1 MNTIH
6 KPGSR
11 LILTALLLS
20 VCALLL
26 GSRAQAQ
33 GDGLTVTV
41 VDVNDDGFPQVTI
54 RFAVQHLD
62 GLPATGLTAE
72 DLQVTEDQTTIPTS
86 SIVLDGD
93 TTQPVGL
100 VLAIDVSVQE
110 TTFPQ
115 MKAAAKAFL
124 DALGED
130 DQVAVLTF
138 ADDVDIIQEFGS
150 REDASKAI
158 DGLAISGS
166 YTVLNQATLQ
176 AVEKA
181 SEATLVR
188 KAVVVITDSPSNL
201 GSAIGDTVT
210 QIEQT
215 GVVVHLIGF
224 GAKITPDR
232 AEEMKTLA
240 RATKGQAFVLPTVLE
255 IADPLHTLNVLLHQG
270 YKLTYES
277 QLQANSSR
285 HTLSINVSHLDQ
297 EAEAETNF
305 VAVPGQVT
313 VRILG
318 LEDGQRIGGIVQ
330 LTSQAEGP
338 AAIQSIEY
346 LVGSESLATVSEPP
360 YRFAWD
366 MTEIAPG
373 PYVLTA
379 RAVDGVGNEGTA
391 EIDLDIAAPV
401 VVSMSADPTQI
412 KSGEDISVE
421 AEVTSIEDL
430 AYVEFLVDGKPL
442 IKDKEAPYAAT
453 VDGNTLRAGTPAV
466 RGTSE
471 HNITAR
477 AVDVLGRMD
486 EAIVSVQIVPPPT
499 PTPTPTPIPAP
510 EYPLRQAWPIGAV
523 AAIVLATGALTGL
536 VLSSQRSHRRKVFQ
550 LELHNAGNIRDRYQ
564 LWTEAL
570 GALKRRA
577 GISIRFALDGVPLT
591 RCEIVETVEAAE
603 TVAVSASAPARG
615 GRRAK
620 ERRGGGGVR
629 EKVGV
634 FRQIASSI
642 AGIFY
647 SIASILPVSMRG
659 PLQRVLGQYARG
671 QARVTQVSAATGRV
685 SSTVSRVAPKG
696 AASPAVPAQAASTS
710 AAAPGQITRTAQVT
724 RTVTGSGYQTPLVE
738 PDERLTVDAIID
750 PARQH
755 YQSSDY
761 LLKVFSRS
769 MELDEAQ
776 SRAPMVIAQESIQI
790 QGVGLVRRI
799 LPFLLIYGLALL
811 SLFILQWILI
821 AGL

>member
-6 KPGSR
+6 RPGSR

-20 VCALLL
+20 ICALLL

-41 VDVNDDGFPQVTI
+41 VDVNDDAFPKVTV
-54 RFAVQHLD
+54 RFAVQHQD
-62 GLPATGLTAE
+62 GLPATGLTAA
-72 DLQVTEDQTTIPTS
+72 DLQITEDQTTIPAS

-100 VLAIDVSVQE
+100 VLAIDISVQE
-110 TTFPQ
+110 STFPQ

-124 DALGED
+124 GALGDD

-138 ADDVDIIQEFGS
+138 ADNVDIVQEFGS
-150 REDASKAI
+150 PEDASKAI
-158 DGLAISGS
+158 DGLAIAGS

-224 GAKITPDR
+224 GDKITPDR
-232 AEEMKTLA
+232 AEEMKILA
-240 RATKGQAFVLPTVLE
+240 RATRGQAFVLPTVSE

-270 YKLTYES
+270 YKLTYAS
-277 QLQANSSR
+277 RLQANNSR
-285 HTLSINVSHLDQ
+285 HTLSINVIRAGGVDQ
-297 EAEAETNF
+297 EAEAETSF
-305 VAVPGQVT
+305 VALSGPVT

-318 LEDGQRIGGIVQ
+318 LEDGQRTGGIVQ
-330 LTSQAEGP
+330 LAAQAEGP

-346 LVGSESLATVSEPP
+346 LVGSESLATVSAPP

-366 MTEIAPG
+366 STEMAPG

-401 VVSMSADPTQI
+401 VVTVSADPTQI
-412 KSGEDISVE
+412 KPGEDISVE
-421 AEVTSIEDL
+421 AEVTSIEHL

-442 IKDKEAPYAAT
+442 IKDDEAPYAAT
-453 VDGNTLRAGTPAV
+453 VDGKYAAG
-466 RGTSE
+466 E

-486 EAIVSVQIVPPPT
+486 EAVVSVRIVAPPT
-499 PTPTPTPIPAP
+499 PTPTPTRAP
-510 EYPLRQAWPIGAV
+510 DTVFQRLVRQAWPAGAV
-523 AAIVLATGALTGL
+523 TAIVLAAGALTGL

-570 GALKRRA
+570 GALK
-577 GISIRFALDGVPLT
+577 IRFALDGVPLT
-591 RCEIVETVEAAE
+591 RCEIVEIVEAAE
-603 TVAVSASAPARG
+603 TVAVSASAPTRG
-615 GRRAK
+615 ERRGK
-620 ERRGGGGVR
+620 KRRGGGGVR

-642 AGIFY
+642 AGILY

-659 PLQRVLGQYARG
+659 PIQRVLGQYARG
-671 QARVTQVSAATGRV
+671 QARLTQVSAATGRV
-685 SSTVSRVAPKG
+685 GSTVSRVAPRD
-696 AASPAVPAQAASTS
+696 AALPAVSPQAAATS
-710 AAAPGQITRTAQVT
+710 AAVPGQITRTAQVT

-769 MELDEAQ
+769 MELDEVQ

-799 LPFLLIYGLALL
+799 FPFLLIYGLALL
-811 SLFILQWILI
+811 SLFILQWILTT
-821 AGL
+821 GL